1 MVRITNSV
9 YHEAYEYIKQD
20 ATGGNCMVFV
30 SADVDSICAIR
41 ILQVRKTFVDTPN
54 IMTLIFLSPGLVEK

>member
-1 MVRITNSV
+1 MVRITNNV

-20 ATGGNCMVFV
+20 AIDGNCIVFV

-41 ILQVRKTFVDTPN
+41 IFQVSSSINSISKSYT
-54 IMTLIFLSPGLVEK
+54 

>member
-1 MVRITNSV
+1 MVRITNNV

-20 ATGGNCMVFV
+20 AIDGNCIVFV

-41 ILQVRKTFVDTPN
+41 IFQVSYLLAHNV
-54 IMTLIFLSPGLVEK
+54 IAIYLVYLLLLT